1 VILTFSPKRKDVM
14 QGFHH
19 VLEAR
24 ERLGPEERS
33 RFDDQIRHAT
43 DILQVAAGQ
52 HEMLAKLLIGAPD
65 SIPKKTWRK
74 KEELVERSRTHG

>member
-1 VILTFSPKRKDVM
+1 M

-33 RFDDQIRHAT
+33 RFDDQIRRAT

-52 HEMLAKLLIGAPD
+52 HEILSKLPIGAPD
-65 SIPKKTWRK
+65 AAPKKT
-74 KEELVERSRTHG
+74 